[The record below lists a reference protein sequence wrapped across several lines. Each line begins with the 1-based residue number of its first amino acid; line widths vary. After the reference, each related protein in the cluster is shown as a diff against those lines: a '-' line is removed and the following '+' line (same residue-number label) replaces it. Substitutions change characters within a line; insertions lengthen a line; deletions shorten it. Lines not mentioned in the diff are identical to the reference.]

1 MKATDFLFCGIFLI
15 ALNPWLSMAQTPS
28 ANLPDPDGQP
38 ADMQQPVQVFILL
51 GQSNMLG
58 FGKVKGDKDGTLEYA
73 TSKKKLYPYL
83 VDADG
88 QWTQR
93 MDVRNVRVMGSG
105 LGGSRLLSLIHI

>member
-58 FGKVKGDKDGTLEYA
+58 FGKVKGDKDGHWNMPPARKSFIPIWSTLTA
-73 TSKKKLYPYL
+73 NGPS
-83 VDADG
+83 V
-88 QWTQR
+88 W
-93 MDVRNVRVMGSG
+93 M
-105 LGGSRLLSLIHI
+105 